1 MKKSGFT
8 LINLI
13 ILGIG
18 ILFIAACR
26 RDDFIHSLVFFTG
39 IGFIIPGVVNVFSLI
54 RSGRKTNDDATDR
67 PRPSAWSRFTNWTVS
82 TAAVVLGAMMC
93 FTPETFRT
101 PLIYIFALSIFFGG
115 LYHTY
120 MMLRGLRPAKVE
132 AWTYAFPAAI
142 IIIACILF
150 FLKSLRTPD
159 NQSTVILLTGISMI
173 LFATAS
179 FFESLAIRAYN
190 RYLASQP
197 TIPTTDTTTNH
208 TDTVQ
213 LPE

>member
-54 RSGRKTNDDATDR
+54 RASKKADDATDR
-67 PRPSAWSRFTNWTVS
+67 PRPSAWSRFTNWTIS

-120 MMLRGLRPAKVE
+120 MMLRGLRPAKVD

-142 IIIACILF
+142 IIMACILF

-179 FFESLAIRAYN
+179 FFESLAVRAYN

-197 TIPTTDTTTNH
+197 TIPTTDTTT
-208 TDTVQ
+208 DTAQ